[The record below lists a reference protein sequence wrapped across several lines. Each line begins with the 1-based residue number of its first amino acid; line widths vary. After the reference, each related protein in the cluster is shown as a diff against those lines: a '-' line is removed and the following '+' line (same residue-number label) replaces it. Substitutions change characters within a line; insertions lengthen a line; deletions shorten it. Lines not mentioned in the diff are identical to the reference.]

1 MENIMATEK
10 TEKAEKKAAPAKAP
24 KAAPAAKAAPA
35 EKKEKKAAKATM
47 LYKAE
52 LEDAIMNET
61 GLKRQ
66 QVELVLKA
74 LPKIVSGAVK
84 GGKTE
89 IVIPGVVRMRR
100 VVVPARD
107 AFTGLHPV
115 TKKEHQFK
123 ARPQSVKAKVTVA
136 KEIRD
141 LLKA

>member
-1 MENIMATEK
+1 MAIEK
-10 TEKAEKKAAPAKAP
+10 TEKKPAAAKTE
-24 KAAPAAKAAPA
+24 KAAPAAKEAP
-35 EKKEKKAAKATM
+35 KPTEKKAAKAAKVTM
-47 LYKAE
+47 FYKSE

-100 VVVPARD
+100 VVIPARE

-123 ARPQSVKAKVTVA
+123 ARPQSVKAKVTVS

>member
-1 MENIMATEK
+1 MATEK
-10 TEKAEKKAAPAKAP
+10 TEKKPAAAKTE
-24 KAAPAAKAAPA
+24 KAAPAAKAAAKPA
-35 EKKEKKAAKATM
+35 EKKEKKAAKASM
-47 LYKAE
+47 LYKSE

-123 ARPQSVKAKVTVA
+123 ARPQSVKAKVTVS
-136 KEIRD
+136 KEIRE